1 MDERNTRKSYGCPT
15 WVINENADG
24 YGNSKQVGNCHL
36 SPENLPY
43 PLFTTEHSEESPFW
57 LQLWWFNMSAFCENF
72 VTFRWN
78 FPRMVPKQNLSF
90 AQYFAPTFNLST
102 LKSQRHRVLNE
113 QKVSFKLKEQENEK
127 IKITYFNPRSGR

>member
-1 MDERNTRKSYGCPT
+1 
-15 WVINENADG
+15 
-24 YGNSKQVGNCHL
+24 
-36 SPENLPY
+36 
-43 PLFTTEHSEESPFW
+43 
-57 LQLWWFNMSAFCENF
+57 
-72 VTFRWN
+72 
-78 FPRMVPKQNLSF
+78 MVPKQNLSF